1 MTRKFQMMTGAA
13 LSVLALAPAVTAHAQ
28 AGAGGNAIGEV
39 VVTATHTGATN
50 LQKTPIVVDVVSGGD
65 LKKDNFETIKD
76 LTQAVPSLVI
86 SQSNSNP
93 QIYIRGIGGL
103 QGLEGDVSLYMDGV
117 YVARSSIIIET
128 NFNDL
133 DRIEVAEG
141 PQGTLFGR
149 NANGGAINYI
159 SKTPPDHFTFNNQLE
174 IGNYALLDE
183 AASIGGP
190 VADNMQA
197 TLSISHVQHDGYLH
211 NVLAGV
217 GNPDAANRSAI
228 RGQLRWEPRPDITNT
243 VRADY
248 LYTHE
253 NWATND
259 TFLSTNTANVS
270 STQFGI
276 NGLTFSDPLLLSTI
290 GHLQNVDVNTVV
302 PETELSYGLSDE
314 FNWKINDNLT
324 LKSISAG
331 RTDHANV
338 PQDNLTSFNYSGYG
352 YSFYKEYQLSQ
363 EFNLINNFG
372 PLSGVVGLYYFNEY
386 SEQIGY
392 SPTLGSSVKNPS
404 PTAGTVTLQDTVQP
418 TVSRAAF
425 FQETYQITP
434 TIGIVAG
441 VRYTRDHKN
450 LNTYNATEFLYP
462 GTQIATGTFSPLSAP
477 SKNPFIGD
485 LNHDG
490 DATTP
495 KIGINWQ
502 ATPDAL
508 LYASATAGYK
518 SGGYSYTARYAVGAY
533 FGPEHQWSYEVGAK
547 TDWFDHTLRF
557 DAAAFFSDWKG
568 LQLTAVSNA
577 GDANLYGLEMNL
589 ISKPTQIKGL
599 TLTANVTL
607 MGSRYVNFTDYTLS
621 SILCPAGSSY
631 CPTNTYPMAGI
642 NPAKI
647 SKDANGNLQY
657 NATGNQLVNAP
668 NVSLNLIGQKDF
680 DLPGGAD
687 FYVRAEY
694 AYTSLDYMDPTNAAI
709 SARAPTNIFNAS
721 IGYTPANSHWTVAL
735 WGRNLSNDIYL
746 AGFSTGGNLTAPVSD
761 PRTFGVRINYTY

>member
-1 MTRKFQMMTGAA
+1 MRRYQFMAGSA
-13 LSVLALAPAVTAHAQ
+13 LAVLAFAPAVAARAQTAPNA
-28 AGAGGNAIGEV
+28 NAIGEV

-117 YVARSSIIIET
+117 YVARSSIIIQT

-174 IGNYALLDE
+174 TGNYALIDE
-183 AASIGGP
+183 AASVGGP

-197 TLSISHVQHDGYLH
+197 LLSISHVQHDGYLH
-211 NVLAGV
+211 NVLPGV

-228 RGQLRWEPRPDITNT
+228 RGQLRWEPTADITNT

-248 LYTHE
+248 LYTQE

-259 TFLSTNTANVS
+259 TFLSTNTNNVS
-270 STQFGI
+270 ATQFGI

-302 PETELSYGLSDE
+302 PQTELSYGVSDE

-363 EFNLINNFG
+363 EFNLINKFG
-372 PLSGVVGLYYFNEY
+372 PLSGVIGLYYFNEY

-392 SPTLGSSVKNPS
+392 SPTLGGSVRCPV
-404 PTAGTVTLQDTVQP
+404 PP
-418 TVSRAAF
+418 AAPLHCRIRF
-425 FQETYQITP
+425 NQQYQEQRSFRTYQITP
-434 TIGIVAG
+434 TISVVAG
-441 VRYTRDHKN
+441 LRYTRDHKN
-450 LNTYNATEFLYP
+450 LNTYNPFMLYP
-462 GTQIATGTFSPLSAP
+462 GTQLATGVFSPLAAP

-485 LNHDG
+485 LKSRRGRDHAENRD
-490 DATTP
+490 
-495 KIGINWQ
+495 Q
-502 ATPDAL
+502 L
-508 LYASATAGYK
+508 AGHA
-518 SGGYSYTARYAVGAY
+518 GR
-533 FGPEHQWSYEVGAK
+533 PPLC
-547 TDWFDHTLRF
+547 LRHG
-557 DAAAFFSDWKG
+557 G
-568 LQLTAVSNA
+568 LQERRLLLHRPLR
-577 GDANLYGLEMNL
+577 GGGLL
-589 ISKPTQIKGL
+589 
-599 TLTANVTL
+599 
-607 MGSRYVNFTDYTLS
+607 
-621 SILCPAGSSY
+621 
-631 CPTNTYPMAGI
+631 
-642 NPAKI
+642 
-647 SKDANGNLQY
+647 
-657 NATGNQLVNAP
+657 
-668 NVSLNLIGQKDF
+668 
-680 DLPGGAD
+680 
-687 FYVRAEY
+687 
-694 AYTSLDYMDPTNAAI
+694 
-709 SARAPTNIFNAS
+709 
-721 IGYTPANSHWTVAL
+721 WT
-735 WGRNLSNDIYL
+735 
-746 AGFSTGGNLTAPVSD
+746 
-761 PRTFGVRINYTY
+761 